1 MPTSPILKRA
11 PFRHNS
17 PVQPAAMTSSS
28 VFVSL
33 RSTPTRSYPNVF
45 DTSSTIWSRSVSGSS
60 VELIFCA
67 TRCSRYRSS
76 MYDPAEVLLALTAG
90 SRFRRR
96 GLHAAPEKV
105 GPAADAL
112 GRVKAQVG
120 CETALGC
127 PFARDR
133 RETPL
138 LHCFAQ
144 LVERYHETA
153 LACRS

>member
-28 VFVSL
+28 VFASL
-33 RSTPTRSYPNVF
+33 RSTPTRLYPNVS
-45 DTSSTIWSRSVSGSS
+45 DTSLTIWSRSVSGSS

-76 MYDPAEVLLALTAG
+76 MYEPADVLLALTAG

-96 GLHAAPEKV
+96 VLHAAPERV
-105 GPAADAL
+105 RPAADAL
-112 GRVKAQVG
+112 GWLTLASPPSRARGFDQTADDRLPRV
-120 CETALGC
+120 TA
-127 PFARDR
+127 FSAAR
-133 RETPL
+133 T
-138 LHCFAQ
+138 
-144 LVERYHETA
+144 
-153 LACRS
+153 